1 MNEPERL
8 LQMPQLAR
16 RLGVFY
22 SVVYKAFTCG
32 ELSADFALLNGSPLW
47 KESNVGRALE
57 CLKKRLSAEDFQE
70 AQRRLP
76 FRQAESEGRCID
88 RIDERRPI
96 SVIEPGGAGRV
107 LSLGDALAPPPSVT
121 SETGE

>member
-32 ELSADFALLNGSPLW
+32 ELAADFALLNGSPLW
-47 KESNVGRALE
+47 RESNVERALE

-70 AQRRLP
+70 AQSRLP
-76 FRQAESEGRCID
+76 WRQAESEGRCVDNTD
-88 RIDERRPI
+88 RRRPI
-96 SVIEPGGAGRV
+96 RVMEPGH
-107 LSLGDALAPPPSVT
+107 
-121 SETGE
+121 